1 MPEGCQGKEEKL
13 PADEI
18 SSEEWEKIEAVI
30 EAHRKSGQDDL
41 LPVLHEVQ
49 QIRGHLPAS
58 VVRRIATGLG
68 VSPSTVYGVVSF
80 YTLYYTKPQ
89 GKKCLRVCDSI
100 TCYERGAKELVAEL
114 GKKLGI
120 KPGETTKD
128 GQFTLET
135 VSCLGACDKATVAMV
150 DDRTYYNLTPED
162 VSKLLEDNYQ

>member
-1 MPEGCQGKEEKL
+1 MSEGCQCKEGKL

-18 SSEEWEKIEAVI
+18 ASEEWKKIEAVI
-30 EAHRKSGQDDL
+30 EAHRESGQADL

-49 QIRGHLPAS
+49 QICGYLPAP
-58 VVRRIATGLG
+58 VVRRIAAGLG
-68 VSPSTVYGVVSF
+68 VSPSNVYGVVSF
-80 YTLYYTKPQ
+80 YTLYYTKSH
-89 GKKCLRVCDSI
+89 GKKCLKVCDSI

-162 VSKLLEDNYQ
+162 VSRLLEEA